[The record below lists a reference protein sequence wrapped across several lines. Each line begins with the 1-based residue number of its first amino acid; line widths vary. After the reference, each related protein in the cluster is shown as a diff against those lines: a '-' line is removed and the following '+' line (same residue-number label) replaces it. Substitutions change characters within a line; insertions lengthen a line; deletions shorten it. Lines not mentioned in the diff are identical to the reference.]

1 MNQLINSIKKLG
13 DNCLF
18 NNAYFTIKFTYIYY
32 YNIRYG
38 DITLA
43 LNMLLLFNLIIEN
56 NQNLIVNDK
65 ITINQI
71 LHINK
76 FLILYK
82 EILSQIKEIISKKTI
97 KRYIDKFFELSK
109 K

>member
-1 MNQLINSIKKLG
+1 MV
-13 DNCLF
+13 
-18 NNAYFTIKFTYIYY
+18 
-32 YNIRYG
+32 
-38 DITLA
+38 
-43 LNMLLLFNLIIEN
+43 LLYNLIIEN

>member
-1 MNQLINSIKKLG
+1 
-13 DNCLF
+13 
-18 NNAYFTIKFTYIYY
+18 
-32 YNIRYG
+32 
-38 DITLA
+38 
-43 LNMLLLFNLIIEN
+43 MLLLFNLIIEN